1 MADDDNVNPKLREN
15 TVQHLDVDPND
26 PRRVPPAETG
36 FSLNEDDPEKEPK
49 PQNPVQQAVTQGSR
63 EVAETQPLCYVK
75 GKVSNKYAKK
85 QRLVQSRTVLR
96 AG

>member
-49 PQNPVQQAVTQGSR
+49 PQNPVQ
-63 EVAETQPLCYVK
+63 
-75 GKVSNKYAKK
+75 
-85 QRLVQSRTVLR
+85 
-96 AG
+96 